1 MQEIN
6 KYWRKTTTKCKSMK
20 FLFYTVLLIKKENIH
35 NEGKTLKNKIFM

>member
-20 FLFYTVLLIKKENIH
+20 FLFYTVLLIKK
-35 NEGKTLKNKIFM
+35 GKYSQWGKDVEK